1 MRSLALW
8 LAVFVVALLALPAC
22 LFGYSEFRFEEDETA
37 PDAGVAERR
46 AVPESKRARP
56 LPAQNAK

>member
-8 LAVFVVALLALPAC
+8 LALVVALLAVPAC
-22 LFGYSEFRFEEDETA
+22 LFEYSEFRFEEDEAA

-46 AVPESKRARP
+46 AVPESKRSRP